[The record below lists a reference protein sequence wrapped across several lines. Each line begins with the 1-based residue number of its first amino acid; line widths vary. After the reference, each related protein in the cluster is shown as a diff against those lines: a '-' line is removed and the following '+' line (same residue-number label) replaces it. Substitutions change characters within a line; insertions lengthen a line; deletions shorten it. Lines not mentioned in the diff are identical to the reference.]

1 MKRIMRYH
9 GFSTRDYLILDNI
22 PVGKETSVLEIGVG
36 TGSTAELIIDKVK
49 EFCGVDISAETIE
62 MLKHIYNNNN
72 CVNMYCLDVCS
83 DVSLGK
89 RFNVIYSADTLE
101 HVKQPKSFFNF
112 IVRHLFFG
120 GVAVVTFPNESEGKH
135 HGITW
140 FNSKED
146 LLMLIDRVGLRV
158 INFYE
163 VRGTT
168 WHRIIRKYLWELPKS
183 LVSRQNMTTLPQTFE
198 QTEAFQIIRDGGIKT
213 RFFGYYTRTIT
224 RLAALFSLYNYFEV
238 GKKIDNKVLLMCL
251 KHK

>member
-1 MKRIMRYH
+1 M
-9 GFSTRDYLILDNI
+9 ILDNI
-22 PVGKETSVLEIGVG
+22 PIGKETSVLEIGVG
-36 TGSTAELIIDKVK
+36 TGSTAELIVARVK
-49 EFCGVDISAETIE
+49 EFCGVDISKEIIE
-62 MLKHIYNNNN
+62 VLNSFYVNNV

-89 RFNVIYSADTLE
+89 RFNVIYSTDTLE
-101 HVKQPKSFFNF
+101 HVKQPKVFFNF
-112 IVRHLFFG
+112 IVRHLFFD
-120 GVAVVTFPNESEGKH
+120 GVAVVTFPNESEEKH

-140 FNSKED
+140 FNSKAD

-213 RFFGYYTRTIT
+213 RFFGYYARTIT
-224 RLAALFSLYNYFEV
+224 KLAALFPLYDYFEV
-238 GKKIDNKVLLMCL
+238 GQKINNKVLLMCL